1 MDRSR
6 VNPRPGFARL
16 LSSRCDILFC
26 RVPAACRRDGFRHGI
41 ACLVIQMK
49 YSRVYVDAIGYELA
63 PVVVTSNEI
72 EQRLS
77 PLYEKLKIQPGQLE
91 AWTGISERRWWPAG
105 YPLTSGATE
114 AARRALEQ
122 SNVAARDLE
131 VVIYAGVCREQFEP
145 ATACGVAANLGISPD
160 ASIFDVSNACLG
172 VLNGMV
178 DIANRIEL
186 GQIKAGMVVSCETAR
201 EIIDYTIQRL
211 LEDMSMDALTKSLA
225 TLTGGSGAVAVLL
238 TDGSFSREKRHRL
251 LGGVTKAAPEHHLLC
266 RWGFESL
273 LPAAV
278 NKVDSILPQSVT
290 HAKFGSL
297 LPQLVQQKVSGL
309 LPARVSHAFTQF
321 MQTDSIGVLRFGVDL
336 GLNTWRSF
344 LSKIGIA
351 PEQIDKVICHQ
362 VGKGHREQVMS
373 ALGISQQ
380 KDFCTFPYLGNMG
393 TVSLPMTA
401 AIADERG
408 FLNRGDRVG
417 FLGIGSGL
425 NCLMLALDW

>member
-1 MDRSR
+1 
-6 VNPRPGFARL
+6 
-16 LSSRCDILFC
+16 
-26 RVPAACRRDGFRHGI
+26 
-41 ACLVIQMK
+41 MK

-63 PVVVTSNEI
+63 PVVVTSAEI
-72 EQRLS
+72 ESRLE
-77 PLYEKLKIQPGQLE
+77 PLYSKLKIAPGQLE
-91 AWTGISERRWWPAG
+91 AWTGITERRWWEPEHR
-105 YPLTSGATE
+105 LSDGATE
-114 AARRALEQ
+114 AARRALEH
-122 SNVAARDLE
+122 SNVAARDIG
-131 VVIYAGVCREQFEP
+131 VMIYAGVCREQFEP

-160 ASIFDVSNACLG
+160 ASVFDVSNACLG

-186 GQIKAGMVVSCETAR
+186 GQIRAGMVVSCETAR

-211 LEDMSMDALTKSLA
+211 LEDMTMDALTKSLA

-238 TDGSFSREKRHRL
+238 TDGSFSREKQHRL
-251 LGGVTKAAPEHHLLC
+251 LGGVTKAAPEHHALC

-278 NKVDSILPQSVT
+278 QKVDAILPQSVT
-290 HAKFGSL
+290 HTKFGNL
-297 LPQLVQQKVSGL
+297 MPQLVQQKVSGL
-309 LPARVSHAFTQF
+309 LPAKLSHAFTQF
-321 MQTDSIGVLRFGVDL
+321 MQTDSISVLKHGVDL
-336 GLNTWRSF
+336 GLNTWKSF
-344 LSKIGIA
+344 LTKIGFSSD
-351 PEQIDKVICHQ
+351 EIDKVICHQ
-362 VGKGHREQVMS
+362 VGKGHREQVMN
-373 ALGISQQ
+373 ALGISPE

-425 NCLMLALDW
+425 NCLMLAIDW

>member
-1 MDRSR
+1 
-6 VNPRPGFARL
+6 
-16 LSSRCDILFC
+16 
-26 RVPAACRRDGFRHGI
+26 
-41 ACLVIQMK
+41 MK

-63 PVVVTSNEI
+63 PVVVTSTEI

-238 TDGSFSREKRHRL
+238 TDGSFSKEKRHRL

-309 LPARVSHAFTQF
+309 LPASVSHAFTQF
-321 MQTDSIGVLRFGVDL
+321 MQTDSIGVLKFGVDL

-344 LSKIGIA
+344 LAKIGIA
-351 PEQIDKVICHQ
+351 PDQIDKVICHQ
-362 VGKGHREQVMS
+362 VGKGHREQVMN

>member
-1 MDRSR
+1 
-6 VNPRPGFARL
+6 
-16 LSSRCDILFC
+16 
-26 RVPAACRRDGFRHGI
+26 
-41 ACLVIQMK
+41 MK

-63 PVVVTSNEI
+63 PEVISSAEL
-72 EQRLS
+72 EHRLV
-77 PLYEKLKIQPGQLE
+77 PLYEKLKIPAGQLE
-91 AWTGISERRWWPAG
+91 AWTGITERRWWPAG

-114 AARRALEQ
+114 AARRALEH
-122 SNVAARDLE
+122 SNVASSDIG
-131 VVIYAGVCREQFEP
+131 VMIYAGVCREQFEP
-145 ATACGVAANLGISPD
+145 ATACGVAANLGISRD
-160 ASIFDVSNACLG
+160 AAVFDVSNACLG

-186 GQIKAGMVVSCETAR
+186 GQIKAGMVVSCESAR
-201 EIIDYTIQRL
+201 EIIEYTIQRL
-211 LEDMSMDALTKSLA
+211 LEDMTMDAFTKSLA

-238 TDGSFSREKRHRL
+238 TDGSFSREKKHRL

-278 NKVDSILPQSVT
+278 NKVDAILPPSVT
-290 HAKFGSL
+290 HTKFGNL
-297 LPQLVQQKVSGL
+297 LPQLVQQKVSGI

-321 MQTDSIGVLRFGVDL
+321 MQTDSIGVLKYGVDL
-336 GLNTWRSF
+336 GMNTWRAF
-344 LSKIGIA
+344 LTKIGFSSD
-351 PEQIDKVICHQ
+351 QIDKVICHQ
-362 VGKGHREQVMS
+362 VGKGHREQVLN
-373 ALGISQQ
+373 ALGISHQ

-393 TVSLPMTA
+393 TVSLPLTA

>member
-1 MDRSR
+1 
-6 VNPRPGFARL
+6 
-16 LSSRCDILFC
+16 
-26 RVPAACRRDGFRHGI
+26 
-41 ACLVIQMK
+41 MK
-49 YSRVYVDAIGYELA
+49 YTRVYVDAIGYELA
-63 PVVVTSNEI
+63 PVVVTSAEI
-72 EQRLS
+72 EQRLA
-77 PLYEKLKIQPGQLE
+77 PLYEKLKIPAGQLE
-91 AWTGISERRWWPAG
+91 AWTGISERRWWPEG
-105 YPLTSGATE
+105 HTLTAGATE
-114 AARRALEQ
+114 AARRALEH
-122 SNVAARDLE
+122 SNVSSRDIG
-131 VVIYAGVCREQFEP
+131 VMIYAGVCREQFEP

-160 ASIFDVSNACLG
+160 ASVFDVSNACLG

-186 GQIKAGMVVSCETAR
+186 GQIRAGMVVSCETAR

-211 LEDMSMDALTKSLA
+211 LEDMNMEAFTKSLA

-278 NKVDSILPQSVT
+278 NKVDAILPQSVT

-321 MQTDSIGVLRFGVDL
+321 MQTDSIGVLKFGVDL
-336 GLNTWRSF
+336 GLNTWRAF
-344 LSKIGIA
+344 LTKIGFSSD
-351 PEQIDKVICHQ
+351 EIDKVICHQ
-362 VGKGHREQVMS
+362 VGKGHREQVLN

-393 TVSLPMTA
+393 TVSLPLTA